1 MYNQKKLNLIKK
13 AGFAL
18 LALLVLIVVVFG
30 SFTAGKLSKQAS
42 TKTPQVKTVKQESK
56 LSDKAVNGFL
66 LAYYTKKDL
75 GENNNRYKPLMTEAM
90 FKEAQA
96 DENLPVNQAYKGY
109 VIDQV
114 FKESTNYIDE
124 KNMVAICVV
133 TYTNTQLSQL
143 NSTVGAVIDQANSD
157 TIRLSFTKSGDK
169 YLVNDIE
176 SMVLKTGSESATDS
190 ILGSNDY
197 TASSSSSTSSSQ
209 TTASSTPKESK

>member
-30 SFTAGKLSKQAS
+30 SFTAGKISKQAS
-42 TKTPQVKTVKQESK
+42 TKTPQVKTGKQETK

-75 GENNNRYKPLMTEAM
+75 GENSNRYKPLMTEAM

-124 KNMVAICVV
+124 KNMTAICVV

-176 SMVLKTGSESATDS
+176 SMVLKTGSES
-190 ILGSNDY
+190 ILVSNDY
-197 TASSSSSTSSSQ
+197 TASSSSTS
-209 TTASSTPKESK
+209 SSTPKESK